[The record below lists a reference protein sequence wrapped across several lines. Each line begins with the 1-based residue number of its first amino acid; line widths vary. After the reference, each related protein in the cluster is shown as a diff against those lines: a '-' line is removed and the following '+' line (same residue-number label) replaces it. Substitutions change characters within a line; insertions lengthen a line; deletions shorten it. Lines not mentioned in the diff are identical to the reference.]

1 MITLFVHTT
10 GYIPTM
16 IGFAMCA
23 FRGVLDQSESNL
35 ILSACSILGGECV
48 VIKGVNICEI

>member
-23 FRGVLDQSESNL
+23 FRFVLDQSESNL
-35 ILSACSILGGECV
+35 ILSACSILGEECV